1 MSYVHANIYFLIESL
16 FTQNTATISH
26 ISLKISKT
34 SVVDMSC
41 LSKCHIPAFNVLLL
55 QATAIGGSGPPGP
68 RTPNRIMGILGW
80 LLKVWNMLDLFEGS
94 VVSFQICLILTI
106 YNGCWL
112 QVIVRSVRVVR
123 CWAYTRNLLKLT
135 SSTSDIFGMVA
146 CLRLMDPQGRLKI
159 HLWVEDMPWFSPT
172 SISL

>member
-1 MSYVHANIYFLIESL
+1 MVCPKDKGTSRAELHVGVNNHDVSEMSYVHANIYFLIESL

-68 RTPNRIMGILGW
+68 RTPNRIMGILG
-80 LLKVWNMLDLFEGS
+80 
-94 VVSFQICLILTI
+94 
-106 YNGCWL
+106 
-112 QVIVRSVRVVR
+112 
-123 CWAYTRNLLKLT
+123 
-135 SSTSDIFGMVA
+135 
-146 CLRLMDPQGRLKI
+146 
-159 HLWVEDMPWFSPT
+159 
-172 SISL
+172 